1 MTEAVDDVFFDR
13 ADAHIA
19 LANDQINEQVSEGEV
34 SASLLFAASR
44 FNAWVNAMTF
54 ENAKEMEKAKAES
67 IEFFVNEYR
76 MMLEDNL
83 SDYIENYEDYLQPEE
98 SA

>member
-1 MTEAVDDVFFDR
+1 MPNSEADDAFFDR

-19 LANDQINEQVSEGEV
+19 LANNQINEQASEGEV
-34 SASLLFAASR
+34 SASFLFSASR
-44 FNAWVNAMTF
+44 FNAWVNAMSF
-54 ENAKEMEKAKAES
+54 ENADEMKQAKDES

-83 SDYIENYEDYLQPEE
+83 SDYIENYDEYLQSDE
-98 SA
+98 

>member
-1 MTEAVDDVFFDR
+1 MPNSEADDAFFDR

-19 LANDQINEQVSEGEV
+19 LANNQVNEQASEGEV
-34 SASLLFAASR
+34 SASLLFSASR
-44 FNAWVNAMTF
+44 FNAWVNAMSF
-54 ENAKEMEKAKAES
+54 ENADEMKKAKDES

-83 SDYIENYEDYLQPEE
+83 SDYIENYDEYLQPDE
-98 SA
+98 

>member
-1 MTEAVDDVFFDR
+1 MPNSEADDAFFDR

-19 LANDQINEQVSEGEV
+19 LANNQINEQASEGEV
-34 SASLLFAASR
+34 SASLLFSASR
-44 FNAWVNAMTF
+44 FNAWVNAMSF
-54 ENAKEMEKAKAES
+54 ENADEMKQAKDES

-83 SDYIENYEDYLQPEE
+83 SDYIENYDEYLQSDE
-98 SA
+98 

>member
-1 MTEAVDDVFFDR
+1 MPNSEADDAFFDR

-19 LANDQINEQVSEGEV
+19 LANNQVNEQASEGEV
-34 SASLLFAASR
+34 SASLLFSASR
-44 FNAWVNAMTF
+44 FNAWVNAMSF
-54 ENAKEMEKAKAES
+54 ENADEMKQAKDES

-83 SDYIENYEDYLQPEE
+83 SDYIENYDEYLQPDE
-98 SA
+98 

>member
-1 MTEAVDDVFFDR
+1 MPNSEADDAFFDR

-19 LANDQINEQVSEGEV
+19 LANNQINEQASEGEV
-34 SASLLFAASR
+34 SASLLFSASR
-44 FNAWVNAMTF
+44 FNAWVNAMSF
-54 ENAKEMEKAKAES
+54 ENADEMKKAKDES

-83 SDYIENYEDYLQPEE
+83 SDYIENYDEYLQPDE
-98 SA
+98 